1 MVNPLAPTKY
11 GDGQDSVSWDPDNP
25 EKPKG
30 IILFG
35 VQW

>member
-1 MVNPLAPTKY
+1 MAPKKY
-11 GDGQDSVSWDPDNP
+11 DSQEDVSWDPDNP

-35 VQW
+35 IQW